1 MMGGHKAKR
10 FSSAVPFQYQIQKAA
25 MTIVSL
31 LCTTLAI
38 QGLSAAQTTKT
49 PNHADRSYYADIQTL
64 QKEFAEGK
72 LRPHEL
78 TAEFIERIHTLDQA
92 GPAIHAVIE
101 LNPEAPAISAR
112 LDSEPVPGALYGIPI
127 LIKDNI
133 DTGDRMLTSI
143 GSLALDVPAPR
154 DAEVVARLRRAGAV
168 ILGKTN
174 PSEWVNFRSSHGISG
189 WSARGGQTRNPYVLD
204 RTPCSSSAGSAAAV
218 AAGFVVAAIG
228 TETDGSILCPA
239 SMNGIVGIKPTLGLV
254 SRAGLVPLSPSQDTA
269 GPMARSVADAVTVLN
284 AIAGSDSHD
293 PATAEADGHATD
305 YRQFLQLDGLR
316 GKRIGVV
323 RQLAGRDPNADRAME
338 QAIDLM
344 KQQGAVIVDPVE
356 LPHLEELSAL
366 EGTVLKYE
374 FKDAI
379 NAYLADHPKLRVRC
393 LADVIAFNQR
403 EASREM
409 PWFGQDL
416 LEEVQ
421 AMGPLTDPVYIEAQ
435 AKAKRLSGPEGIDA
449 AMQAHHLDALLAST
463 WGPAFVIDPVL
474 GDPAI
479 RDPSQ
484 PAAMAGYPSITVP
497 AGFAHDLPVGIIL
510 FGAKWSESTLISIAY
525 SFEQHAHAWQP
536 PRFLKTVGGAPMVPM
551 GMHRE
556 KFPLNESRID
566 K

>member
-1 MMGGHKAKR
+1 MIFVINGLRATKALQISR
-10 FSSAVPFQYQIQKAA
+10 NVVP
-25 MTIVSL
+25 
-31 LCTTLAI
+31 
-38 QGLSAAQTTKT
+38 
-49 PNHADRSYYADIQTL
+49 YYDDIETL
-64 QKEFAEGK
+64 QKKFSQGSLTA
-72 LRPHEL
+72 REL

-101 LNPEAPAISAR
+101 LNPDVTSISNK
-112 LDSEPVPGALYGIPI
+112 LDSEPAHGLLYGIPI
-127 LIKDNI
+127 LVKDNI
-133 DTGDRMLTSI
+133 DTGDRMLTSV
-143 GSLALDVPAPR
+143 GSLALDEPAPR
-154 DAEVVARLRRAGAV
+154 DAEVVARLRTAGAV

-174 PSEWVNFRSSHGISG
+174 PSEWVNFRSSQGISG
-189 WSARGGQTRNPYVLD
+189 WSARGGQTHNPYVLN

-218 AAGFVVAAIG
+218 AAGFAVAAIG

-269 GPMARSVADAVTVLN
+269 GPMARSVADAATVLS
-284 AIAGSDSHD
+284 AIAGSDPRD
-293 PATAEADGHATD
+293 PATVDADQHATN
-305 YRQFLQLDGLR
+305 YRRFLQIDGLK

-323 RQLAGRDPNADRAME
+323 RQLAGRDANADHAME

-344 KQQGAVIVDPVE
+344 KKQGAVIVDPVE
-356 LPHLEELSAL
+356 LPHLNELSAL

-379 NAYLADHPKLRVRC
+379 NAYLADHPKLKVRN

-416 LEEVQ
+416 LEEAQ
-421 AMGPLTDPVYIEAQ
+421 AEGPLTEQAYIDAH

-449 AMQAHHLDALLAST
+449 AMSAHHLDALLAPT
-463 WGPAFVIDPVL
+463 WGPAFVIDPVQ

-497 AGFAHDLPVGIIL
+497 AGFIHDLPVGIIL
-510 FGAKWSESTLISIAY
+510 FGAKWSEPTLISIAY
-525 SFEQHAHAWQP
+525 SFEQHAQAWQP
-536 PRFLKTVGGAPMVPM
+536 PQFLDTVGGKPVTAM
-551 GMHRE
+551 GRAMQRE
-556 KFPLNESRID
+556 KSQSNEPRID

>member
-1 MMGGHKAKR
+1 MKDR
-10 FSSAVPFQYQIQKAA
+10 SQKTA
-25 MTIVSL
+25 IVVGIL
-31 LCTTLAI
+31 LCLIFVMKALPAMQI
-38 QGLSAAQTTKT
+38 SRNAGANK
-49 PNHADRSYYADIQTL
+49 PYYNDIETL
-64 QKEFAEGK
+64 QKKFAQGS
-72 LRPHEL
+72 LSVRDL
-78 TAEFIERIHTLDQA
+78 TAEFIERIHTLDQS
-92 GPAIHAVIE
+92 GPAVHSVIE
-101 LNPEAPAISAR
+101 LNTDVTAISNK
-112 LDSEPVPGALYGIPI
+112 LDSEPVHGILYGIPI

-133 DTGDRMLTSI
+133 DTGDRMLTSV

-154 DAEVVARLRRAGAV
+154 DAEVVARLRRSGAV

-174 PSEWVNFRSSHGISG
+174 PSEWVNFRSSHGVSG
-189 WSARGGQTRNPYVLD
+189 WSARGGQTHNPYVLD

-218 AAGFVVAAIG
+218 AAGFAVAAIG

-269 GPMARSVADAVTVLN
+269 GPMARSVADAATVLS
-284 AIAGSDSHD
+284 AIAGSDPRD
-293 PATAEADGHATD
+293 PATAEADQHATD
-305 YRQFLQLDGLR
+305 YRRFLQIDGLK
-316 GKRIGVV
+316 GKRIGIV
-323 RQLAGRDPNADRAME
+323 RQLAGRDPNADDALE

-356 LPHLEELSAL
+356 LPHLNELSAL

-374 FKDAI
+374 FKNAI
-379 NAYLADHPKLRVRC
+379 NAYLTDHPKLKVRN

-416 LEEVQ
+416 LEQVQ
-421 AMGPLTDPVYIEAQ
+421 AMGPLTEQVYIDAH

-449 AMQAHHLDALLAST
+449 AMSTHHLDALLAPT

-497 AGFAHDLPVGIIL
+497 AGFTHDLPVGIIL
-510 FGAKWSESTLISIAY
+510 FGAKWSEPILISIAY

-536 PRFLKTVGGAPMVPM
+536 PQFLDTVSGKPVAAM
-551 GMHRE
+551 GRGTQGE
-556 KFPLNESRID
+556 KNLSHEPRID